1 VGKGETGAA
10 ARSVTINPDGTLLF
24 FLGTDGNVV
33 VFDVTPNSSN
43 ENDIIANIQGS
54 SSTKEITLSPDG
66 AILYLIQEENDVID
80 VVGIEIEGA
89 IGVIER
95 DGALPPFRVVTTPLG
110 SIFAGEDPEAMVF
123 DPTGS
128 GLALV
133 TNSGPQTVTFL
144 EPSFVALELPPGTIF
159 VPAYSTLPSLA
170 LAGFEMKNTTAGNL
184 SYEYTI
190 STSGPC
196 ELSPGT
202 LAATSGAVPGGSGAL
217 DVFRSISP
225 AAALSSGYTEVVGT
239 TPVLAPGDSFA
250 PPPAVL
256 TIPAIHVHLEQRI
269 TYSVSPTTVPN
280 LAKKAT
286 VLLIIDAPVPVFVRG
301 FFAEALDEGVRI
313 TWDIAS
319 DEEILGYRIYRF
331 ETGAKNAEIA
341 NADGLIPVR
350 ETEWIDKGAR
360 AGRDYEYTLGVALAD
375 GGEALSQP
383 VTVRTRALV
392 LSLSQNHP
400 NPFNPATTIEFTV
413 PERDHVVLTV
423 YNVAGQ
429 RVVTLVDQVM
439 TEGHK
444 GITWDGSNSQGSAVS
459 TGVYFYRLQTGGKTL
474 TKKMVVLK

>member
-1 VGKGETGAA
+1 
-10 ARSVTINPDGTLLF
+10 
-24 FLGTDGNVV
+24 
-33 VFDVTPNSSN
+33 
-43 ENDIIANIQGS
+43 
-54 SSTKEITLSPDG
+54 
-66 AILYLIQEENDVID
+66 
-80 VVGIEIEGA
+80 
-89 IGVIER
+89 
-95 DGALPPFRVVTTPLG
+95 
-110 SIFAGEDPEAMVF
+110 
-123 DPTGS
+123 
-128 GLALV
+128 
-133 TNSGPQTVTFL
+133 
-144 EPSFVALELPPGTIF
+144 
-159 VPAYSTLPSLA
+159 
-170 LAGFEMKNTTAGNL
+170 
-184 SYEYTI
+184 
-190 STSGPC
+190 
-196 ELSPGT
+196 
-202 LAATSGAVPGGSGAL
+202 
-217 DVFRSISP
+217 
-225 AAALSSGYTEVVGT
+225 
-239 TPVLAPGDSFA
+239 
-250 PPPAVL
+250 
-256 TIPAIHVHLEQRI
+256 
-269 TYSVSPTTVPN
+269 
-280 LAKKAT
+280 

-360 AGRDYEYTLGVALAD
+360 AGRDYEYTLGVALSD

-392 LSLSQNHP
+392 LSLSQNRP
-400 NPFNPATTIEFTV
+400 NPFNPATTIEFTI

-474 TKKMVVLK
+474 TRKMVVLK